1 MSELIK
7 ILDDASDR
15 YGNPHVLGFLERY
28 HLSGFF
34 EATEEQVKEYIQE
47 EGLNNG

>member
-28 HLSGFF
+28 HLSGFL
-34 EATEEQVKEYIQE
+34 EATEEQIRAYITE
-47 EGLNNG
+47 EGLA

>member
-15 YGNPHVLGFLERY
+15 YGYPYVTGFLERY
-28 HLSGFF
+28 HLRGFY
-34 EATEEQVKEYIQE
+34 EATEEQVKEYIHE